1 LHLVSAMQNFRSIRA
16 RLFKLSLMTILVFVF
31 GLGFNFLRLVLPA
44 TCTTQQ
50 IYPQRPNSDVIVSP
64 SHSGQAIFPSRRALL
79 SETSDREK
87 NDVVHPATLE
97 NSTPEFTF
105 AYFNQFHHILTQP
118 YYTASQQLFRDASYS
133 SLLVKYSRFLI

>member
-31 GLGFNFLRLVLPA
+31 GLVLPA